1 MHILTVRDSVG
12 VDHLDEIHV
21 IGGNCLKGS
30 ITVQGSKNTVL
41 PIMAASLLQREIC
54 VLRGC
59 PRILDVCYMEEILHI
74 LGVVTWWKGHDLY
87 LDCSK
92 VCGMEIASEYTGR
105 MRCSVI
111 LLGALLGR
119 NQRGVIGYPG
129 GCVIGKRPI
138 DLHLYALKSLGA
150 IISEKNGKIQADC
163 KKLKGQEINFPDRS
177 VGATEQA
184 LLAAVLAEGET
195 VLRNCARE
203 PEITWLCRFLQK
215 MGARI
220 CHEKEGC
227 IRVQGVTSLHGT
239 EMLIPA
245 DRIVTGTYLCAA
257 AASRGSVTVENAPE
271 GEMEAFLEVYRKMGG
286 QCRRVGGK
294 LIVNGKNTGFPLE
307 LLETEVYP
315 GFPTDLQSPAMAVLA
330 TIPGVSRI
338 REKIFEDRY
347 KTASWLCKMGAQIQ
361 IRDGVAVIYGG
372 QPLTGCTVEAEE
384 LRGGAALVIAA
395 LAAQG
400 ITRIRGCCFIER
412 GYEHICE
419 DLTALGGLLI
429 KDRGTL

>member
-1 MHILTVRDSVG
+1 MSLEDQYDTWVRGLMGGGRYAATPKQAEDANDAVQQMQAQLDALTEAQKRQTAADSALNAVQKAGAATAESVRRMS
-12 VDHLDEIHV
+12 
-21 IGGNCLKGS
+21 
-30 ITVQGSKNTVL
+30 
-41 PIMAASLLQREIC
+41 
-54 VLRGC
+54 
-59 PRILDVCYMEEILHI
+59 
-74 LGVVTWWKGHDLY
+74 
-87 LDCSK
+87 
-92 VCGMEIASEYTGR
+92 SELT
-105 MRCSVI
+105 
-111 LLGALLGR
+111 
-119 NQRGVIGYPG
+119 
-129 GCVIGKRPI
+129 
-138 DLHLYALKSLGA
+138 KS
-150 IISEKNGKIQADC
+150 
-163 KKLKGQEINFPDRS
+163 
-177 VGATEQA
+177 
-184 LLAAVLAEGET
+184 
-195 VLRNCARE
+195 
-203 PEITWLCRFLQK
+203 
-215 MGARI
+215 
-220 CHEKEGC
+220 
-227 IRVQGVTSLHGT
+227 
-239 EMLIPA
+239 
-245 DRIVTGTYLCAA
+245 RIVAGTYLMAA
-257 AASRGSVTVENAPE
+257 AATRGEIILENPPLE
-271 GEMEAFLEVYRKMGG
+271 EMDGILDVYRKMGG

>member
-1 MHILTVRDSVG
+1 M
-12 VDHLDEIHV
+12 
-21 IGGNCLKGS
+21 
-30 ITVQGSKNTVL
+30 
-41 PIMAASLLQREIC
+41 
-54 VLRGC
+54 
-59 PRILDVCYMEEILHI
+59 Y
-74 LGVVTWWKGHDLY
+74 
-87 LDCSK
+87 
-92 VCGMEIASEYTGR
+92 
-105 MRCSVI
+105 
-111 LLGALLGR
+111 
-119 NQRGVIGYPG
+119 
-129 GCVIGKRPI
+129 IGKWV
-138 DLHLYALKSLGA
+138 D
-150 IISEKNGKIQADC
+150 N
-163 KKLKGQEINFPDRS
+163 
-177 VGATEQA
+177 
-184 LLAAVLAEGET
+184 AA
-195 VLRNCARE
+195 
-203 PEITWLCRFLQK
+203 
-215 MGARI
+215 
-220 CHEKEGC
+220 
-227 IRVQGVTSLHGT
+227 
-239 EMLIPA
+239 
-245 DRIVTGTYLCAA
+245 
-257 AASRGSVTVENAPE
+257 
-271 GEMEAFLEVYRKMGG
+271 
-286 QCRRVGGK
+286 VGGK